1 MQVLGYESLLF
12 NDYNSPTKMEC
23 FPFYL
28 VVVQTSDL
36 SGWMEFEVA
45 LFERHRSFLWR
56 ERCKKLVSPMSVLGS
71 SMCMCF
77 V

>member
-1 MQVLGYESLLF
+1 
-12 NDYNSPTKMEC
+12 MEY
-23 FPFYL
+23 FPIDL

-36 SGWMEFEVA
+36 SGWMEFEAV

-56 ERCKKLVSPMSVLGS
+56 ERDVKKLVSPMSVPAI